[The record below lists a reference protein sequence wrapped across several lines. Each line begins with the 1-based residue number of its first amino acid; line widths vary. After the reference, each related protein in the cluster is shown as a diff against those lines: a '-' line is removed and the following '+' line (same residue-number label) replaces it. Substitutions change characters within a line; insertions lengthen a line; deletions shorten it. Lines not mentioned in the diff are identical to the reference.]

1 MKNDKR
7 PGTKKRSRSGDQEPG
22 SLSPKKR
29 KTQSQSQLPARSQAH
44 DRFFRAFFGDP
55 ARFAALLQQFLP
67 AELLSHIDCSSF
79 EVQRESYL
87 DKQLRGQFSDLVV
100 SARLRGGQ
108 EEEAR
113 ESRIYILTE
122 HKSYHDPRALVQ
134 ILRYQSSI
142 WYRERSEEPRRP
154 LTVVLPV
161 LFYHGPP
168 QQISVRFH
176 DEFTLPPD
184 FPTSMQSRLNDFTVE
199 VINLSTRADE
209 LIGGDLLMRTALLC
223 MKHIRKGLAEI
234 LEVLKPLVVE
244 YRTIA
249 LRPELDVL
257 LEYVIRALN
266 LDPEEFAQAVSE
278 TQIQGAV
285 EMGKQ
290 VLSKYDQRIYDRGKE
305 GEARG
310 ELKAKSLM
318 AKRLHEEGFAAEDI
332 ARLTELS
339 LAQVGEAVNGNGV
352 E

>member
-1 MKNDKR
+1 M
-7 PGTKKRSRSGDQEPG
+7 
-22 SLSPKKR
+22 
-29 KTQSQSQLPARSQAH
+29 
-44 DRFFRAFFGDP
+44 
-55 ARFAALLQQFLP
+55 
-67 AELLSHIDCSSF
+67 
-79 EVQRESYL
+79 
-87 DKQLRGQFSDLVV
+87 
-100 SARLRGGQ
+100 
-108 EEEAR
+108 
-113 ESRIYILTE
+113 YILTE
-122 HKSYHDPRALVQ
+122 HKSYHDRRALVQ

-142 WYRERSEEPRRP
+142 WYRERDEDRQRP

-168 QQISVRFH
+168 QQISGRFH
-176 DEFTLPPD
+176 DEFELPPE
-184 FPTSMQSRLNDFTVE
+184 FPSSMRSRLNDFTVE

-223 MKHIRKGLAEI
+223 MKHIRKGLAAI

-266 LDPEEFAQAVSE
+266 LDFEEFAQAVSA
-278 TQIQGAV
+278 TQIQGAA

-290 VLSKYDQRIYDRGKE
+290 VLSKYDQRIYDREKE

-310 ELKAKSLM
+310 ERKAKSLM
-318 AKRLHEEGFAAEDI
+318 AQRLHEEGFAAEDI

-339 LAQVGEAVNGNGV
+339 LEQVREALKGSVP